1 MFVPA
6 FEKLT
11 SVAEQNRTRCHQ
23 LASAAGAV
31 LRPVLKTS
39 CSDYGDG
46 DVRVELLEWPVLRA
60 GGADDILHAP
70 SVALSQDPPRPF

>member
-11 SVAEQNRTRCHQ
+11 RVAEQNRTRCHQ

-31 LRPVLKTS
+31 LSPVLKS
-39 CSDYGDG
+39 ARSHDGDG
-46 DVRVELLEWPVLRA
+46 NVRMPLLEWPVARA
-60 GGADDILHAP
+60 GGAHYIFHAP
-70 SVALSQDPPRPF
+70 AVALGQDAPG